1 MLRKTKLEEL
11 EQVMKIIEDGRTFLK
26 EQGINQWQHGEPSR
40 ETIINDINE
49 GISYVFE
56 KSGEIAATAMLS
68 SFDEDYER
76 YPTLWTANSSY
87 LAIHRIATASDLR
100 HQGIAREIMEAI
112 YLLAKSQNI
121 NFLRIDTHLN
131 NKIMRKF
138 LSRFGFIEKEII
150 KLSMKNIL
158 EDKERIAYEL
168 KVK

>member
-11 EQVMKIIEDGRTFLK
+11 EQVMKIIEEGRTFLK

-49 GISYVFE
+49 GISYVLE
-56 KSGEIAATAMLS
+56 KSGVIVATAMLTT
-68 SFDEDYER
+68 FDEDYEK

-87 LAIHRIATASDLR
+87 LAIHRISTARELR
-100 HQGIAREIMEAI
+100 NQGIAREFMKDI

-131 NKIMRKF
+131 NNIMRKF
-138 LSRFGFIEKEII
+138 LSNFGFVEKEII
-150 KLSMKNIL
+150 KLPIKNIL
-158 EDKERIAYEL
+158 DNKERIIYEL